1 MNVFI
6 KADLKIN
13 VEDKIPE
20 VSRLVNNTATFNTK
34 IGKVENK
41 IPDVTAIDR
50 KIGEVE
56 NNKIPD
62 LSDVVTNTA
71 FNKKIREIQSKNPDH
86 DHDKYIT
93 TDKFNKFCGAI
104 FED

>member
-6 KADLKIN
+6 KAYLKIN

-62 LSDVVTNTA
+62 LVVTNTT
-71 FNKKIREIQSKNPDH
+71 FNKKIRNSKQKSRPWSW
-86 DHDKYIT
+86 
-93 TDKFNKFCGAI
+93 
-104 FED
+104 

>member
-20 VSRLVNNTATFNTK
+20 VSRLVNNTATFNAK

-50 KIGEVE
+50 KTGEVE

-62 LSDVVTNTA
+62 LVVTNTT
-71 FNKKIREIQSKNPDH
+71 FNKKIRNSKQ
-86 DHDKYIT
+86 
-93 TDKFNKFCGAI
+93 KFRPWSW
-104 FED
+104 

>member
-62 LSDVVTNTA
+62 LVVTNTT
-71 FNKKIREIQSKNPDH
+71 FNKKIKNSKQKSRP
-86 DHDKYIT
+86 
-93 TDKFNKFCGAI
+93 
-104 FED
+104 

>member
-20 VSRLVNNTATFNTK
+20 VSGLVNNTATFNTK

-62 LSDVVTNTA
+62 LVVTNTT
-71 FNKKIREIQSKNPDH
+71 FNKKIKNSKQKSRP
-86 DHDKYIT
+86 
-93 TDKFNKFCGAI
+93 
-104 FED
+104 

>member
-62 LSDVVTNTA
+62 LVVTNTT
-71 FNKKIREIQSKNPDH
+71 FNKKIRNSKQKSRP
-86 DHDKYIT
+86 
-93 TDKFNKFCGAI
+93 
-104 FED
+104 